1 LRTAQR
7 VVGNLHAAGVVP
19 LRCWLERDID
29 RATGAGCD
37 RDVVTASGAAAADQG
52 EIAADRQSAE
62 CERCV
67 SRVRQHHRLRG
78 AGGAYLLRSE
88 TKAGGAQARLRVDNC
103 KAKRDQLWTP
113 CRVVSDR
120 DGGSRGRW
128 AEDLRSIQEAYGN
141 RAGLSGL

>member
-1 LRTAQR
+1 
-7 VVGNLHAAGVVP
+7 
-19 LRCWLERDID
+19 
-29 RATGAGCD
+29 
-37 RDVVTASGAAAADQG
+37 
-52 EIAADRQSAE
+52 
-62 CERCV
+62 
-67 SRVRQHHRLRG
+67 
-78 AGGAYLLRSE
+78 LRSE